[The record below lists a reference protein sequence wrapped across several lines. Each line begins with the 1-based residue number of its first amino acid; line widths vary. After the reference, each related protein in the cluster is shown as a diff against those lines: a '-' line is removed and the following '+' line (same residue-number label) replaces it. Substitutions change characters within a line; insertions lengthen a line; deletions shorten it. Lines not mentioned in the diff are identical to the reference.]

1 MRFALVCDIC
11 FEVHWIERKMS
22 LNSAGRAFWKCGKC
36 IPHGGFEGEE
46 E

>member
-1 MRFALVCDIC
+1 MRFALVCEIC
-11 FEVHWIERKMS
+11 FEVHWIEKRTHGVW
-22 LNSAGRAFWKCGKC
+22 NGRAFWKCGKC